1 MKNAIYSKKSRYK
14 KPLNTESV
22 ALSSEADIAGG
33 PTLRTN
39 AGALVD
45 SICRV
50 WEARRFCGSGTL
62 DEMDRHRLL
71 M

>member
-1 MKNAIYSKKSRYK
+1 MNNAIYGKKSRYK
-14 KPLNTESV
+14 KPLNSESI
-22 ALSSEADIAGG
+22 ALSSEADIARG

-45 SICRV
+45 SLCRE

-62 DEMDRHRLL
+62 DEMDRYRLL

>member
-1 MKNAIYSKKSRYK
+1 MGHEIHGKKSRYK
-14 KPLNTESV
+14 KPRNCESV
-22 ALSSEADIAGG
+22 ALSSEADIASG

-45 SICRV
+45 SIYRV

-62 DEMDRHRLL
+62 DEMDRYRLL